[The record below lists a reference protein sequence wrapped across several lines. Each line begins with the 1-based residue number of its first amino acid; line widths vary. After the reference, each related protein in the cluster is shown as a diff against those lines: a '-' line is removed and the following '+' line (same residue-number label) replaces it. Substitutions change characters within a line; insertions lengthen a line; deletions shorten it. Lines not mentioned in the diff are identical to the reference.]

1 MIKICHGGELIIM
14 CSDGVIESNTE
25 YSSKELWVKDLLENI
40 ETEDVQKIADLL
52 VNEAIDNG
60 LGIARDDMTVLV
72 AKVENV

>member
-1 MIKICHGGELIIM
+1 M